1 MKSID
6 LTHSPALAEL
16 AAELP
21 DLPPGA
27 ICCVGFSAG
36 ADSTALLLA
45 SCLRHG
51 ASRTLALHV
60 NHQLQP
66 ASEDFELQAQM
77 VATQLAC
84 SFLCLRVD
92 ARAAPRQSPEAA
104 ARDARY
110 IALADACL
118 DQPVGSHCLL
128 AHHASDQ
135 AETLILAISRGQ
147 GPQGLSGMGRT
158 FIRHGA
164 PFSRPF
170 IEREPGELRHAL
182 AECGASWTEDPT
194 NADPRFSRNL
204 VRAQAMPALQRCFP
218 HFSRAAARSMAH
230 LAQAQEILDDMAR
243 MDLAANPGMLLKPF
257 AALSSARQANLLR
270 HWLVSIH
277 GAYPT
282 QAQIEEA
289 LPQILAASTRRD
301 RRIDIKL
308 GHGRLVRSSD
318 QLNFDTAPGPTP
330 KSSRAKP

>member
-1 MKSID
+1 MSAID
-6 LTHSPALAEL
+6 LIHSPTLARL

-21 DLPPGA
+21 ELPPGA

-60 NHQLQP
+60 NHQLQA
-66 ASEDFELQAQM
+66 ASLDFERQSEM
-77 VATQLAC
+77 VAAELAC
-84 SFLCLRVD
+84 PFKSLRVD

-110 IALADACL
+110 IALARACNE
-118 DQPVGSHCLL
+118 QPPGSICLL

-147 GPQGLSGMGRT
+147 GPQGLSGMGRAFT
-158 FIRHGA
+158 RHGA
-164 PFSRPF
+164 PFLRPF
-170 IEREPGELRHAL
+170 ISREPGELRQAL

-194 NADPRFSRNL
+194 NSDPRFSRNL
-204 VRAQAMPALQRCFP
+204 VRAQAMPALQNCFP
-218 HFSRAAARSMAH
+218 HFGHAAARSMAH

-243 MDLAANPGMLLKPF
+243 MDLAANPDMLLKPF
-257 AALSSARQANLLR
+257 AALSLARQANLLR
-270 HWLVSIH
+270 HWLGSIH

-282 QAQIEEA
+282 QAQTDEA
-289 LPQILAASTRRD
+289 LPQILAASARRD
-301 RRIDIKL
+301 RLIDMKL
-308 GHGRLVRSSD
+308 GHGRLVRID
-318 QLNFDTAPGPTP
+318 DHLGFDTSPGPTP
-330 KSSRAKP
+330 KSARAKP